1 MKKLFGSI
9 IGCIARQFEGT
20 TYYRV
25 TCLTAEGEQSFKSA
39 EAVSTGIA
47 MLEHYPVGST
57 LWDGTKAER
66 EFNVCKAITSK
77 EAIEQA
83 KADLEMCKGLT
94 L

>member
-9 IGCIARQFEGT
+9 IGCIARQHEGV

-25 TCLTAEGEQSFKSA
+25 TCLTAEGNQSFKSA
-39 EAVSTGIA
+39 EPVTTGIA
-47 MLEHYPVGST
+47 MLKHYPVGAE

-66 EFNVCKAITSK
+66 EFNVCEAVTSS
-77 EAIEQA
+77 EAIEKA